1 MRKRGPVIVDLDRV
15 RELAASGLGVKGIAQ
30 QLGVNR
36 CTLAMRMKAE
46 GITPDPALY
55 AAYVSRR
62 YQAGVEVR
70 ATRQPA
76 REAAARQAVAQRIA
90 DRRIAE
96 AAPVQIPPDVLLDR
110 DILATGG
117 RYACLAAYAAAR
129 RITTAEAL
137 RRWHQVRAIVAQTT
151 DRGDE

>member
-76 REAAARQAVAQRIA
+76 REAAARQAGAQ
-90 DRRIAE
+90 RIAE